1 MKTTI
6 TPRNLLVVG
15 TMLVASVFAVAQPS
29 AANTTAPVIRV
40 APSVAT
46 VEQCGTLTAT
56 GIVSTGG
63 AVTSYSVTPTPPR
76 GMTFNATTGSLSGKP
91 EVVGLYYFTIT
102 ATNSAGSSSS
112 WFNLTVSAPTAKGIY
127 PTCQTVSGVVG
138 QRLTTGTFTDIGI
151 GVDDPPYNFSVTPA
165 LPAGLSL
172 DVYTGVISGT
182 PTAALPETVFT
193 LQMDEEDTSWT
204 SFVTVTLTI
213 AAAPVVTTPPA
224 VTVPQKT
231 IRCKKGTTIRRV
243 TGETPRCPKGFT
255 RVRR

>member
-15 TMLVASVFAVAQPS
+15 MMLVASVFAVAQPS

-40 APSVAT
+40 APSADTVA
-46 VEQCGTLTAT
+46 QCGTLTAT

-112 WFNLTVSAPTAKGIY
+112 PFNLTVSAPTAKGIY

-138 QRLTTGTFTDIGI
+138 QRLTTGTFTDIDI
-151 GVDDPPYNFSVTPA
+151 ANEYNFSITPA
-165 LPAGLSL
+165 LPTGLTMNL
-172 DVYTGVISGT
+172 ATGVISGT
-182 PTAALPETVFT
+182 PTAPLPETVFT

-224 VTVPQKT
+224 VTVPQET